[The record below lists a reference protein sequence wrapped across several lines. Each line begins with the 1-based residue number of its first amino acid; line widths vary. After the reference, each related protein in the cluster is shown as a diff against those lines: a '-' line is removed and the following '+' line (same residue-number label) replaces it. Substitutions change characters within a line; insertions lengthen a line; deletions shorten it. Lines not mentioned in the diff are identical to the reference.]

1 MAKKLLFPHA
11 FKKIGWILFIPAFLL
26 TIISNFG
33 FNFPELNGKAF
44 AFISDQLLGQTQTFE
59 LIEVNLF
66 PTIVGICFIAGGI
79 LVAFSKVKEE
89 DEYISELRLSS
100 LLWAVYVNYALLFL
114 AFIFIY
120 NMSFLTVMVYN
131 MFTILII
138 FIIRF
143 HFILYRTSKQIPN
156 EK

>member
-1 MAKKLLFPHA
+1 MAKNLLLPHS
-11 FKKIGWILFIPAFLL
+11 FKIIGWILFIPALL
-26 TIISNFG
+26 FTLISNLG

-44 AFISDQLLGQTQTFE
+44 AFISDQLLGEKKTFQ
-59 LIEVNLF
+59 LIQVNLL
-66 PTIVGICFIAGGI
+66 PTIVGICFIVGGI
-79 LVAFSKVKEE
+79 FVAFSKVKEE

-100 LLWAVYVNYALLFL
+100 LLWAVYVNYSLLLL

-131 MFTILII
+131 MFTVLII

-143 HFILYRTSKQIPN
+143 HFILYRTTKQIPN

>member
-1 MAKKLLFPHA
+1 MSNKLLFPNS

-26 TIISNFG
+26 TIISNLG
-33 FNFPELNGKAF
+33 INFPEFNGKAF
-44 AFISDQLLGQTQTFE
+44 AFISGQLLGQTQIFK
-59 LIEVNLF
+59 LIEVNLL
-66 PTIVGICFIAGGI
+66 PTIIGICFIAGGI

-100 LLWAVYVNYALLFL
+100 LLWAVYVNYALLLL

-120 NMSFLTVMVYN
+120 NMSFLTVMMYN
-131 MFTILII
+131 MFTILIF

-143 HFILYRTSKQIPN
+143 HFILYKTSKLAAD

>member
-1 MAKKLLFPHA
+1 MSNKLLFPHS
-11 FKKIGWILFIPAFLL
+11 FKIIGWILLIPSFIL
-26 TIISNFG
+26 TILFSFEIIA
-33 FNFPELNGKAF
+33 PELPARVF
-44 AFISDQLLGQTQTFE
+44 AFYSDEIFKDPKVFQF
-59 LIEVNLF
+59 IEVNLL
-66 PTIVGICFIAGGI
+66 PTLVGICFIIGGL
-79 LVAFSKVKEE
+79 LVAFSKLKVE

-100 LLWAVYVNYALLFL
+100 LLWAVYVNYALLL
-114 AFIFIY
+114 IAFIFIY

-143 HFILYRTSKQIPN
+143 HFILHRTSKRASN